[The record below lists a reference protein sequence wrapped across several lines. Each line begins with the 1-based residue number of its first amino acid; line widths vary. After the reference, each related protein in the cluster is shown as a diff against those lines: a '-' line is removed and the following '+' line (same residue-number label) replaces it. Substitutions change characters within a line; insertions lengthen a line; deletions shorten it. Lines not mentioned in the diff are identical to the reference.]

1 MQLQS
6 LFSQAADA
14 KAVNGT
20 AQLAALMQLDRQLSQ
35 AVVAASYAAR
45 STVQLASNAS
55 TVPSVSGSGC
65 SHC

>member
-35 AVVAASYAAR
+35 AVVRSYAAR

-65 SHC
+65 SRC